1 MIDVTKMSIN
11 EIIHLI
17 VSDPELIKRLGIA
30 KSEQDRREA
39 EKAKREQEQKEANYN
54 RLVHP
59 IIDAVIISIKE
70 ISEPDYDYEGET
82 HIFTDKGKIVINGI
96 ISEVLL
102 NE

>member
-17 VSDPELIKRLGIA
+17 ASDPELIKRLGIA
-30 KSEQDRREA
+30 KSEQNRREA
-39 EKAKREQEQKEANYN
+39 EKAKREQENYN

-59 IIDAVIISIKE
+59 IIGAVITSVKE
-70 ISEPDYDYEGET
+70 ISEPDFDYEGET